1 MEASAQ
7 LETTTSPGT
16 AGQLMVDLVGDVDP
30 ATAPQLA
37 TALQA
42 AVQSPGITEIVLGL
56 TRLDF
61 LDAAGPGVMVSA
73 YRLV

>member
-1 MEASAQ
+1 
-7 LETTTSPGT
+7 
-16 AGQLMVDLVGDVDP
+16 MVDLVGDVDP